1 MAISILLLVFAAV
14 VGSTAMTAV
23 LTWLILRARDG
34 RLPGGSP
41 NDLRL
46 LQNEVRRLG
55 DELDATGAELERLR
69 ERMDFTE
76 RLLSSGEEGDGT
88 PP

>member
-1 MAISILLLVFAAV
+1 MALSILILILVAV
-14 VGSTAMTAV
+14 GGSTVLTAL
-23 LTWLILRARDG
+23 LTWLILRAREG
-34 RLPGGSP
+34 RLQGGSP

-55 DELDATGAELERLR
+55 EELDSTSGELDRLR
-69 ERMDFTE
+69 EQMDFTE
-76 RLLSSGEEGDGT
+76 RLLASGEEGEEA